1 LSPTP
6 FLLETFS
13 VPAPWIT
20 YRPELKVLDCTVR
33 DGGLINDHHF
43 DDDFVKAIYET
54 CVAAG
59 IDYMEIGYKNSKKLF
74 PPDNFGPWKH
84 CDEEDIRRIVGDNST
99 PLKLAA
105 MCDAGK
111 SDWQTD
117 VLPKSESVLD
127 MIRVAFYVH
136 QVSEAVDMIHD
147 AAEKGYEVSA
157 NLMAVSTATETE
169 IEQALEVLANTP
181 ASVLVV
187 VDSFGSLYAEQIE
200 ILVKKYMEYARSDA
214 KMVGMHAHNNQQ
226 LAFAN
231 TIEAIIHGANRVDA
245 SMAGLGRGAGNCPME
260 LLIGF
265 LRNPKFHIRPIYQVL
280 QDYLQPLR
288 RVVEWGPYVEYNI
301 TGQLNQHPRA
311 AIAAR
316 RGEERDKYVE
326 FYDKLTSDV

>member
-1 LSPTP
+1 
-6 FLLETFS
+6 